1 MFRSRLYV
9 LAFLAAVCVT
19 GLALGT
25 LPAAAQT
32 PVCDQTYIVAPGDHL
47 SKIAEQFYGDRNRW
61 RIIYDATNAIAR
73 TDPSFATIGN
83 PSLVVAGQKLC
94 IPALPEAIAPPV
106 AAATTGRLT
115 LEALKNATYVGIYDR
130 PVTLKDGLYEGEP
143 FAADSPMRPTVT
155 LVDRLVAYGDLNGD
169 GVEDAAVILVESSG
183 GSGVF
188 NYVAPVL
195 NVGGMPVNP
204 AVQALGDRVQ
214 IKRMAIEDGQIV
226 TEIVTQG
233 PDDPA
238 CCPTLLLRQTF
249 RLEDNRL
256 SQATR
261 EDLGTVSYQD
271 LDGTAWLLVETD
283 FGQPVVAGSTITL
296 LFTGERVSG
305 STGCNTYSASVT
317 PDDGQELTIGPALST
332 RMACLDPRLTEQETL
347 FLELLSGVRSWGY
360 IAGQLA
366 LGYSAGER
374 VGSMLFAPQPLAT
387 PAAATPTAEPTAEAA
402 TPAGATVTAT
412 QVITYVPVA
421 VPAGETRSGSCWTN
435 SLAAGGREDA
445 WRCTSDNAI
454 SDPCFEVAGDR
465 SVVVCEPDPTKDD
478 PGFALKL
485 TEPLPEADVP
495 AAAREAYANNGWL
508 LTLADGTVCG
518 FATGAT
524 MGANDKR
531 ANYLCAGTEWVILG
545 DLQPGVVWQADM
557 ALITIGDEGPQ
568 LQQSKMVEV
577 RTLWR

>member
-1 MFRSRLYV
+1 MFRSWLYTLLV
-9 LAFLAAVCVT
+9 LAAMGGA
-19 GLALGT
+19 GLALGP
-25 LPAAAQT
+25 LPVAAQV
-32 PVCDQTYIVAPGDHL
+32 PVCEQTYIVAPGDHL
-47 SKIAEQFYGDRNRW
+47 SRIAEQFYGDRNRW
-61 RIIYDATNAIAR
+61 PIIYDATNAMAR

-83 PSLVVAGQKLC
+83 PSLVIAGQKLC
-94 IPALPEAIAPPV
+94 IPALSAAGAPPV

-115 LEALKNATYVGIYDR
+115 LEVLKNATYVGIYEQ

-143 FAADSPMRPTVT
+143 FVADSPMRPTVT
-155 LVDRLVAYGDLNGD
+155 LVDRLIAYGDLNGD
-169 GVEDAAVILVESSG
+169 GVEDAAVILMENSG

-214 IKRMAIEDGQIV
+214 IKRMDIEDGQIV

-233 PDDPA
+233 PDDPF
-238 CCPTLLLRQTF
+238 CCPTLLLLQTF
-249 RLEDNRL
+249 RLQDNRL
-256 SQATR
+256 SEATR
-261 EDLGTVSYQD
+261 QELGTVSYQD
-271 LDGTAWLLVETD
+271 LDGTAWLLAEMA
-283 FGQPVVAGSTITL
+283 FGQPVLAGSTITL
-296 LFTGERVSG
+296 LFSGDRISG
-305 STGCNTYSASVT
+305 STGCNTYSATVI
-317 PDDGQELTIGPALST
+317 PGDVQELTIGPALST
-332 RMACLDPRLTEQETL
+332 RMACLDPRLTEHEAL

-360 IAGQLA
+360 LAGHLA
-366 LGYSAGER
+366 LNYSVGER
-374 VGSMLFAPQPLAT
+374 VGSLLAAPQPVASPAGAT
-387 PAAATPTAEPTAEAA
+387 PTAQPTAAATPSS
-402 TPAGATVTAT
+402 ATVTAT
-412 QVITYVPVA
+412 QVITYAPVA
-421 VPAGETRSGSCWTN
+421 VPGGETRPGSCWAN

-454 SDPCFEVAGDR
+454 SDPCFEVAGER

-485 TEPLPEADVP
+485 TLPLPQPDVP
-495 AAAREAYANNGWL
+495 AAAKEAYANNGWL

-524 MGANDKR
+524 TGVDDKR

-545 DLQPGVVWQADM
+545 DLQPGVVWQAEM
-557 ALITIGDEGPQ
+557 ALITIGDDGPQ
-568 LQQSKMVEV
+568 LQQSKMVAV